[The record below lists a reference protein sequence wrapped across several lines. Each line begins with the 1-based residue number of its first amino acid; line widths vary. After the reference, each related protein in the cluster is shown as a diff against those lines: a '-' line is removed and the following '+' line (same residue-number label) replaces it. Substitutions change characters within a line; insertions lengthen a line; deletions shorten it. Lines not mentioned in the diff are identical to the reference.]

1 MINLIG
7 YIAAILTTLSFLPQ
21 AIQTI
26 KTRNTDGISLL
37 MYLMFTIGVA
47 FWLLYGILIK
57 NNAIIIANA
66 MTLILASIILAIK
79 ISNLR
84 HK

>member
-7 YIAAILTTLSFLPQ
+7 YIAATLTTLSFAPQ

-26 KTRNTDGISLL
+26 KTHDTSGISLW

-47 FWLLYGILIK
+47 FWLLYGMLIENYVIIAANAVTLVLAMIILVIKIK
-57 NNAIIIANA
+57 N
-66 MTLILASIILAIK
+66 T
-79 ISNLR
+79 
-84 HK
+84 